1 MCGGFDKMM
10 QALKWTVCCPFEIVK
25 EEVGLG
31 QIIVTSGH
39 STSEQETT
47 KLSPQML
54 SEEAIKLALITTIP
68 CMALALPLAILLL

>member
-1 MCGGFDKMM
+1 MWGGFDKMM
-10 QALKWTVCCPFEIVK
+10 QALKWTVCGPFEIVK

-47 KLSPQML
+47 KLYPSQMGKAKTRPQM
-54 SEEAIKLALITTIP
+54 AV
-68 CMALALPLAILLL
+68 